1 MNRVPNIVEEIC
13 CMQNKVDVRTLEQ
26 VLLLAMEIAREG
38 REGRKIGTIFV
49 VGDAE
54 NVLQASR
61 PLILDPLSGHPDE
74 AKRIDDPD
82 LRETVKE
89 LAQLDGGFIVSDAG
103 VVLSAARYFHSTP
116 EGIEIPM
123 GLGTRHMAGASIT
136 RKTRAIAV
144 VVSESSMVRLFEN
157 GKVLS
162 EISPEVWMLRRHGLL
177 RRDGERSPD
186 CEKEEATESR
196 GEPTG

>member
-1 MNRVPNIVEEIC
+1 
-13 CMQNKVDVRTLEQ
+13 MQNKVNPQTLGQ
-26 VLLLAMEIAREG
+26 VLLLAMEISREG

-49 VGDAE
+49 VGDSE
-54 NVLQASR
+54 GVLQASR
-61 PLILDPLSGHPDE
+61 PLILDPLQGHPDE
-74 AKRIDDPD
+74 AKRIEDPD

-89 LAQLDGGFIVSDAG
+89 LAQLDGGFVVSDAG
-103 VVLSAARYFHSTP
+103 IVISATRYFHSTP

-136 RKTRAIAV
+136 QKTRAIAV

-177 RRDGERSPD
+177 RREPDPSAGHEEDGGAHRH
-186 CEKEEATESR
+186 TEPA
-196 GEPTG
+196 G